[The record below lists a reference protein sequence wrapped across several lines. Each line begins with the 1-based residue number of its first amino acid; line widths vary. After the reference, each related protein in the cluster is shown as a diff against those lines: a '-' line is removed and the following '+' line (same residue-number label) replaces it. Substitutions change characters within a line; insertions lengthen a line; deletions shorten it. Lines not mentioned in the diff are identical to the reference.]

1 VGGCRAS
8 EGQDRQATGEA
19 FHLLPDVRGIGRA
32 GQHVLFCGIGGP
44 CLWCVRFGSRN
55 DAGPVSDGSGFLG
68 LKQRHIL
75 FMALGG
81 SVGAGLFLGSGG
93 AIQQAGS
100 SVLAA
105 YVLCGVI
112 VFFIGRAAAELA
124 LSDPGGRTLNAFV
137 GRTLGPRMEFLTGWS
152 YWLIW
157 TLVCISEITAAG
169 IFVRYW
175 FPGVPQWAVAALLG
189 GVLLAVGSRAVAT
202 FGEMEFWLALI
213 KIWAIVALIGC
224 GLVTIVGHVG
234 PGGHDASFANLWNP
248 GQMLP
253 HGAVGFAAI
262 LPVALFAF
270 GGTEVVAM
278 TAAETEDAVRV
289 LPRAVNGIVGRIV
302 VFYVGSLAVIM
313 AIVPWGQADATHS
326 PFVLAFQHMGLP
338 AAASAI
344 NAVMA
349 LAALSSCNT
358 GLYATS
364 RTLASLAESGM
375 ASARLRD
382 RAANGVPALAFAASF
397 ATVLAGIVLNY
408 FLPDRLFG
416 YAIQGVSFLLIFV
429 WVTIMLAHLRY
440 RRAAG
445 AMAPAEAGV
454 RRVAALPW
462 APASNLVA
470 IVFLLGIGLDIV
482 WGGRLYVPFVLDAA
496 WLGGLLLLRARPWA
510 RL

>member
-1 VGGCRAS
+1 MVRVVRAA
-8 EGQDRQATGEA
+8 QR
-19 FHLLPDVRGIGRA
+19 
-32 GQHVLFCGIGGP
+32 CGGP
-44 CLWCVRFGSRN
+44 ASQ
-55 DAGPVSDGSGFLG
+55 GSGFLG

-93 AIQQAGS
+93 AIHQAGS
-100 SVLAA
+100 SVLVA
-105 YVLCGVI
+105 YVLCGII

-137 GRTLGPRMEFLTGWS
+137 GRYLGPRMEFLTGWS

-175 FPGVPQWAVAALLG
+175 FPAVPQWSVAAVLG

-202 FGEMEFWLALI
+202 FGEMEFWLAII
-213 KIWAIVALIGC
+213 KIWAIVALILC
-224 GLVTIVGHVG
+224 GLATIVLHVG
-234 PGGHDASFANLWNP
+234 PAGPGASFAHIWQA
-248 GQMLP
+248 GTMLP
-253 HGAVGFAAI
+253 HGAAGFAAI
-262 LPVALFAF
+262 LPMALFAF
-270 GGTEVVAM
+270 GGTEVVAL

-302 VFYVGSLAVIM
+302 VFYVGSLAIIM
-313 AIVPWGQADATHS
+313 AIVPWGEADATHS
-326 PFVLAFQHMGLP
+326 PFVLAFTYMGLP
-338 AAASAI
+338 TAAASI

-364 RTLASLAESGM
+364 RTLASLAEGGM
-375 ASARLRD
+375 ASARLRG

-397 ATVLAGIVLNY
+397 VTVLAGVVLNY

-429 WVTIMLAHLRY
+429 WVTIMAAHLAY
-440 RRAAG
+440 RRSADGGAG
-445 AMAPAEAGV
+445 AGAGT

-470 IVFLLGIGLDIV
+470 IAFLLAIGLDIV
-482 WGGRLYVPFVLDAA
+482 WVGRLYVPFALDAV
-496 WLGGLLLLRARPWA
+496 WLGGLLLARE
-510 RL
+510 RLFRVQRP